1 MKLYGSEG
9 ILLMEVQSIK
19 GGDRNL
25 LIKGKMMGQVPMTVV
40 MRPSDLREAVKMLS
54 LSLIWQAIRMF
65 FMRGDKQTGS

>member
-19 GGDRNL
+19 AGDRNL

-40 MRPSDLREAVKMLS
+40 MRPSDLREALKMLS
-54 LSLIWQAIRMF
+54 LSVLGQALRMLFIR
-65 FMRGDKQTGS
+65 DEKQAG